1 MQALS
6 TWPQTQLGSLSGL
19 LSSGYEAI
27 PQDPTSTH
35 SAVYSFVDSDEFIY
49 DGSEWDDDITRSDK
63 KADETNNS
71 SLDKWGDY
79 SGSWESPSAKPAGPN
94 PKSKASPKSRKSQS
108 PCVVIEIQQLQANA
122 PGVGFIPD
130 ACRAREAI
138 STWLGRRLLT
148 NNVCAGHFEHA
159 PGLPAHVGGFK
170 AERFMWAANLA
181 CEGRWADRKVSMPL
195 CWPERCRHGQASPT
209 ACLLCQARC
218 MQCDEGKPGCARC
231 ERMRINCPG
240 YGESQKKR
248 RGSPPNKNTA
258 RRQAQGDAG
267 ARKQPVPF
275 VGQRWVA
282 YTEKLESRWRH
293 MSTCPDEAF
302 ENDGKFTVML
312 PTPFGTI
319 PTCVEVPIADRA
331 RAFFL
336 DSYVRA
342 PTRPGERGSN
352 SFILSILGSGSIVPC
367 FEHAFRAASL
377 AALSTRLSFRR
388 PRAQAQVEYIRAI
401 RAVSDAMQ
409 SLARGEESKT
419 QTLAS
424 VLLMAIYETLACP
437 SQQID
442 AFEAH
447 VRGAVQLIKLLGM
460 ENLQT
465 PECKEM
471 LILAR
476 GLILA
481 LKVLPGHE
489 TSFTDTLMQ
498 SLMPVGYH
506 DMLGQLGLL
515 MASLAWQRG
524 RMVQAIES
532 GQYGPGV
539 FLDAA
544 DSFERGDT
552 IPEILTRMR
561 TSTSA
566 APGYGAPCTPTQ
578 DGV

>member
-1 MQALS
+1 
-6 TWPQTQLGSLSGL
+6 
-19 LSSGYEAI
+19 
-27 PQDPTSTH
+27 
-35 SAVYSFVDSDEFIY
+35 
-49 DGSEWDDDITRSDK
+49 
-63 KADETNNS
+63 
-71 SLDKWGDY
+71 
-79 SGSWESPSAKPAGPN
+79 
-94 PKSKASPKSRKSQS
+94 
-108 PCVVIEIQQLQANA
+108 
-122 PGVGFIPD
+122 
-130 ACRAREAI
+130 
-138 STWLGRRLLT
+138 
-148 NNVCAGHFEHA
+148 
-159 PGLPAHVGGFK
+159 
-170 AERFMWAANLA
+170 
-181 CEGRWADRKVSMPL
+181 
-195 CWPERCRHGQASPT
+195 
-209 ACLLCQARC
+209 
-218 MQCDEGKPGCARC
+218 MQCDEGKPGYTRC
-231 ERMRINCPG
+231 ERVRINCPG
-240 YGESQKKR
+240 YREPQKKR

-267 ARKQPVPF
+267 AWKQPAPF

-377 AALSTRLSFRR
+377 AALSTRPSFRR

-401 RAVSDAMQ
+401 RAVGDAMQ
-409 SLARGEESKT
+409 SLARGEGSKT
-419 QTLAS
+419 QTLES

-447 VRGAVQLIKLLGM
+447 VRGAVQLIKLLSM

-471 LILAR
+471 LILA
-476 GLILA
+476 
-481 LKVLPGHE
+481 
-489 TSFTDTLMQ
+489 
-498 SLMPVGYH
+498 
-506 DMLGQLGLL
+506 
-515 MASLAWQRG
+515 
-524 RMVQAIES
+524 
-532 GQYGPGV
+532 
-539 FLDAA
+539 
-544 DSFERGDT
+544 
-552 IPEILTRMR
+552 
-561 TSTSA
+561 
-566 APGYGAPCTPTQ
+566 
-578 DGV
+578 